1 MNAIESR
8 GIKFVN
14 KAINGKISKFAMSS
28 TSDPYIN
35 FVTQFKNPQ
44 TLNDIVMD
52 INKAL
57 NGQFNSIQDPDV
69 STNIDIAAIAPNGI
83 NFYDEEG
90 QNVIATLPLQDFKE
104 MVIAWRDFLLQ
115 VPADGSTV

>member
-44 TLNDIVMD
+44 TLNDIV
-52 INKAL
+52 
-57 NGQFNSIQDPDV
+57 
-69 STNIDIAAIAPNGI
+69 IDIAAIAPNGI